1 MHPLPLGKAKMCG
14 PVGERLD
21 EDDRGQAAGQL
32 RHGGDGG
39 PVHRLGEVIE
49 RIRYPYIILVS

>member
-1 MHPLPLGKAKMCG
+1 MCG